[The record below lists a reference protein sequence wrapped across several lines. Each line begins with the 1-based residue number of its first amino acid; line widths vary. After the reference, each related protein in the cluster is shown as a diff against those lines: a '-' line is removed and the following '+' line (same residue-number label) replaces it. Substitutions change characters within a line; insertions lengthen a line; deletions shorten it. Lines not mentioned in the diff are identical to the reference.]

1 MTLSSQPLPTLGQP
15 NATEDPKVRSLLSE
29 IQGIVNGNIDASNLA
44 STVLAVT
51 SARLTPTV
59 QLSTT
64 IVNASLS
71 TSLADTVS
79 LTFTPAVAGRS
90 IFIAYVNAR
99 YSTTNNST
107 PGGINTQ
114 LFVDGVALSGT
125 LAARTTLGPSS
136 ANIDAPLSVV
146 GFWVPTLT
154 AASHTVKTLTQTVT
168 GTAGTVDSAGLLRIE
183 LGS

>member
-1 MTLSSQPLPTLGQP
+1 M
-15 NATEDPKVRSLLSE
+15 
-29 IQGIVNGNIDASNLA
+29 
-44 STVLAVT
+44 
-51 SARLTPTV
+51 
-59 QLSTT
+59 
-64 IVNASLS
+64 
-71 TSLADTVS
+71 
-79 LTFTPAVAGRS
+79 TFTPAVAGRS
-90 IFIAYVNAR
+90 IFLAYVTAR

-114 LFVDGVALSGT
+114 LFVDGVAQAGT
-125 LAARTTLGPSS
+125 LSARTTLGPSS
-136 ANIDAPLSVV
+136 ANIDACLSVF